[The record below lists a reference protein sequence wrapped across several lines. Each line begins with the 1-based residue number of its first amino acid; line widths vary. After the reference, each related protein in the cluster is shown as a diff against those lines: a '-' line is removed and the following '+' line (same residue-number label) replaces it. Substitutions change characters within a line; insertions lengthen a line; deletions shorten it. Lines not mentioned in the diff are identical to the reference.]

1 MGFVNLIHA
10 LWKNKADTMKQR
22 PTVRNLGI
30 SSPLPQ
36 TLPQQDTQIG
46 LDLLEHSRLKR
57 AAHVRRPNEP
67 PQELYL
73 PQRSRRIA
81 YADFDADGDL
91 GLQGGPHRIGE
102 LYREHEVHRADSGY
116 ATDNYIDSL
125 LGGEVQDVKTSSIGQ
140 TPASKKPKEDPFE
153 GRVEPSKVCQDGNES
168 GIFGSVTRRPT
179 IPQRNPRRIAN
190 LVPSDL
196 SFTQISQAT
205 LCGSIKSN
213 GKYEI
218 EESSFKKDFRWI
230 RDIGEGGFGKVE
242 LRQHKTTG
250 QLLALKTT
258 RSVVDYIDNIPA
270 EVYIIRDILGN
281 VHSNLPKLYHFNHSL
296 AQIECWMEYC
306 DGGDLVTFEEHHV
319 LNQTL
324 IPEGFLWHTLT
335 SLTSALAFLH
345 TGVDRS
351 DPDRPPPPN
360 WRPILHRD
368 IKPDNVF
375 LKLPTRPCGSSSS
388 TTKYPTL
395 VLGDFGLATPNL
407 SDRSRKYYIGTPA
420 YQPPQLPLHTIY
432 SDIWAAGAIVHYLA
446 VGAPPIAPQPYYD
459 SRTPDEFE
467 CDPSVRLVQDVTCVD
482 DYDGGTEGGYSA
494 VLKEYLG
501 MWLCWEEARRP
512 SGLRGCL
519 RAEAG
524 RLMFLAEGGVEEGV
538 GMWERWVRRGEGG
551 VAVRT
556 ENGAR
561 GF

>member
-1 MGFVNLIHA
+1 
-10 LWKNKADTMKQR
+10 MKQR
-22 PTVRNLGI
+22 PTVRDLGI

-36 TLPQQDTQIG
+36 ELAQPDTHIG
-46 LDLLEHSRLKR
+46 LNLLEQGKLKR
-57 AAHVRRPNEP
+57 TPHVRRPNEP
-67 PQELYL
+67 PQEACLV
-73 PQRSRRIA
+73 QRSWRKA
-81 YADFDADGDL
+81 YTDFDADGDL
-91 GLQGGPHRIGE
+91 GLQGGPHRIEE
-102 LYREHEVHRADSGY
+102 LYSENEVRKADSGY
-116 ATDNYIDSL
+116 STDNHIDSL
-125 LGGEVQDVKTSSIGQ
+125 LDGELQGVETSSIGL

-153 GRVEPSKVCQDGNES
+153 GRLEPSEVCQDGNDCLTS
-168 GIFGSVTRRPT
+168 GIFGSVSRRPT
-179 IPQRNPRRIAN
+179 LPQRNPRRIAN
-190 LVPSDL
+190 PVPSDL

-218 EESSFKKDFRWI
+218 EEGSFKKDFHWI

-319 LNQTL
+319 LNHTL

-351 DPDRPPPPN
+351 DPDRPKPPN

-375 LKLPTRPCGSSSS
+375 LKLPARPSN
-388 TTKYPTL
+388 TKYPTL

-407 SDRSRKYYIGTPA
+407 SDRSPGNTTSAPRPTNPRNCPSTPYTRTSGPRA
-420 YQPPQLPLHTIY
+420 PSCIISPSAPRPSPRNRTTIP
-432 SDIWAAGAIVHYLA
+432 A
-446 VGAPPIAPQPYYD
+446 
-459 SRTPDEFE
+459 RPDEFE
-467 CDPSVRLVQDVTCVD
+467 CDPSVRLVQDVTRLD
-482 DYDGGTEGGYSA
+482 DYEGGMEGGYSA
-494 VLKEYLG
+494 ALKEYLG

-524 RLMFLAEGGVEEGV
+524 RLMFLAEGGVEVGV
-538 GMWERWVRRGEGG
+538 EMWERLGEEGG
-551 VAVRT
+551 GGGCG
-556 ENGAR
+556 EDGEW
-561 GF
+561 G